1 MEWLL
6 ENHDRIKEGVDD
18 SDRFL
23 TSTSSDFNTDNPL
36 HKVKQLLQD
45 ISNFHQQY
53 FDPNPRAMKN
63 LTEMGFNPDDVFQ
76 ALRITNNDQLNA
88 VSYISTN
95 NCIQIKYLIFNV
107 HLSWF
112 YG

>member
-6 ENHDRIKEGVDD
+6 ENHDIIKEGVDD
-18 SDRFL
+18 PDRFI
-23 TSTSSDFNTDNPL
+23 TSSDFNPDNPL
-36 HKVKQLLQD
+36 HKIKQLLQD

-76 ALRITNNDQLNA
+76 ALRVTNNDQLNA
-88 VSYISTN
+88 VSNIIS
-95 NCIQIKYLIFNV
+95 CDQFLLYLV
-107 HLSWF
+107 VLCS
-112 YG
+112 